1 MHTIPLIKF
10 KQANFNTIYTVSM
23 KKKKCKFK
31 YSKIMLFNLFC
42 IGWCDNIFIHN
53 INLLYKQFLV
63 GQ

>member
-1 MHTIPLIKF
+1 MCTIPLIKF
-10 KQANFNTIYTVSM
+10 KQVNFNTIYTVFM
-23 KKKKCKFK
+23 KKKCKFK

-42 IGWCDNIFIHN
+42 IGWCDNIFIRN